1 MSPQQMKRIRESL
14 GLTQNE
20 FAACLGLTQ
29 KTVSQYEMGFRVPG
43 PTVKVIVKTL
53 DVVSLTQAKKLLEIM
68 LEVASKQKKENPK
81 RSSS

>member
-14 GLTQNE
+14 GLTQSE

-43 PTVKVIVKTL
+43 PTVKVVVKTL
-53 DVVSLTQAKKLLEIM
+53 DILPATQAKRLLETM
-68 LEVASKQKKENPK
+68 LEVAEKQKKDSSK
-81 RSSS
+81 RSSD